1 MSKLLNSQGQP
12 IERKI
17 VPTELPTK
25 EQILADPITE
35 KFVFLESENIP
46 NQTCIGLTE
55 KTEYHGVVYKYGQVT
70 LPDESALSEHKHLN
84 LKFDYDILDTNGV
97 SKVILEG
104 KEFHK
109 LIGDILYH
117 VIIAQAEDGSIEPD
131 NRADDPEQF
140 SSQ

>member
-12 IERKI
+12 IERE
-17 VPTELPTK
+17 VSPSELPTM
-25 EQILADPITE
+25 EQILKDPIIE
-35 KFVFLESENIP
+35 KFVFLESEDIP
-46 NQTCIGLTE
+46 NQTCIGLTK
-55 KTEYHGVVYKYGQVT
+55 KTEYYGVVYKYGKVT
-70 LPDESALSEHKHLN
+70 LPDESSLTANKHLN
-84 LKFDYDILDTNGV
+84 VKFDYDILDTNGV
-97 SKVILEG
+97 SKEILEG

-140 SSQ
+140 SS

>member
-1 MSKLLNSQGQP
+1 MSKLLNSQGIP
-12 IERKI
+12 IERNI
-17 VPTELPTK
+17 QQSELPTK

-55 KTEYHGVVYKYGQVT
+55 KTEYNGVVYKYGKVT
-70 LPDESALSEHKHLN
+70 IPDESALNVNKHLN

-97 SKVILEG
+97 SKEILEG
-104 KEFHK
+104 KDFHK

>member
-1 MSKLLNSQGQP
+1 MSKLLNSQGIP

-17 VPTELPTK
+17 HESELPTAQ
-25 EQILADPITE
+25 QILKDPITQ
-35 KFVFLESENIP
+35 KFVFLESKDVP

-55 KTEYHGVVYKYGQVT
+55 KTDYSGVVYKYGQVT
-70 LPDESALSEHKHLN
+70 LPDESALSENKHLN

-140 SSQ
+140 SS

>member
-1 MSKLLNSQGQP
+1 MSKLLNSQGIP
-12 IERKI
+12 IEKEI
-17 VPTELPTK
+17 SESGLPSR
-25 EQILADPITE
+25 EQLLKDPITE

-55 KTEYHGVVYKYGQVT
+55 KTKYNGVVYKYGKVT
-70 LPDESALSEHKHLN
+70 LPDESTLSANKHLN

-97 SKVILEG
+97 SKEILEG

-117 VIIAQAEDGSIEPD
+117 VIITQAEDGSIEPD

-140 SSQ
+140 SS

>member
-12 IERKI
+12 IERE
-17 VPTELPTK
+17 VSPSELPTM
-25 EQILADPITE
+25 EQILKDPIIE
-35 KFVFLESENIP
+35 KFVFLESEDIP
-46 NQTCIGLTE
+46 NQTCIGLTK
-55 KTEYHGVVYKYGQVT
+55 KTEYYGVVYKYGKVT
-70 LPDESALSEHKHLN
+70 LPDESSLTANKHLN
-84 LKFDYDILDTNGV
+84 VKFDYDILDTNGV
-97 SKVILEG
+97 SKKILEG

-140 SSQ
+140 SS

>member
-1 MSKLLNSQGQP
+1 MSKLLNSQGIP
-12 IERKI
+12 IEKSK
-17 VPTELPTK
+17 PTK
-25 EQILADPITE
+25 LPSREAILKDPITE
-35 KFVFLESENIP
+35 KFVFLESTDIK

-55 KTEYHGVVYKYGQVT
+55 KTDYSGVVYKYGKVT
-70 LPDESALSEHKHLN
+70 LPDESSLSKNKHLN
-84 LKFDYDILDTNGV
+84 LKFDYDILDTNGI
-97 SKVILEG
+97 SKEILEG

-140 SSQ
+140 SS

>member
-12 IERKI
+12 IER
-17 VPTELPTK
+17 VVSQSELPTM
-25 EQILADPITE
+25 EQILKDPITQ
-35 KFVFLESENIP
+35 KFVFLESKDIP

-55 KTEYHGVVYKYGQVT
+55 KTDYYGVVYKYGKVT
-70 LPDESALSEHKHLN
+70 LPDESTLNADKHLN

-97 SKVILEG
+97 SKKILEG

-117 VIIAQAEDGSIEPD
+117 VIIAQSEDGSIEPD
-131 NRADDPEQF
+131 DRADDAEQF
-140 SSQ
+140 SI

>member
-1 MSKLLNSQGQP
+1 MSKLLNSQGIP
-12 IERKI
+12 IERNI
-17 VPTELPTK
+17 QESELPTK
-25 EQILADPITE
+25 KQILTDPITQ
-35 KFVFLESENIP
+35 KFVFLESKDIP

-55 KTEYHGVVYKYGQVT
+55 KTEYYGVVYKYGKVT
-70 LPDESALSEHKHLN
+70 LPDESALTANKHLN
-84 LKFDYDILDTNGV
+84 VKFDYDILDTNGV
-97 SKVILEG
+97 SKEILEG

-140 SSQ
+140 SS

>member
-1 MSKLLNSQGQP
+1 MSKLLNSQGIP

-17 VPTELPTK
+17 NESELPTRAQLLK
-25 EQILADPITE
+25 DPITE
-35 KFVFLESENIP
+35 KFVFLESEKIKD
-46 NQTCIGLTE
+46 QTCIGLTE
-55 KTEYHGVVYKYGQVT
+55 KTDYSGVVYKYGKVT
-70 LPDESALSEHKHLN
+70 IPDESSLNANEHLN

-97 SKVILEG
+97 SKEILEG

-131 NRADDPEQF
+131 HRTDDAQQF
-140 SSQ
+140 SS

>member
-12 IERKI
+12 IERE
-17 VPTELPTK
+17 VSSSELPTM
-25 EQILADPITE
+25 EQILKDPITE

-55 KTEYHGVVYKYGQVT
+55 KTKYYGVVYKYGKVT
-70 LPDESALSEHKHLN
+70 LPDESSLTANKHLN
-84 LKFDYDILDTNGV
+84 VKFDYDILDTNGV
-97 SKVILEG
+97 SKEILEG
-104 KEFHK
+104 KDFHK

-131 NRADDPEQF
+131 NRTDDPEQF

>member
-1 MSKLLNSQGQP
+1 MSKLLNSQGIP

-17 VPTELPTK
+17 NESELPTRAQLLK
-25 EQILADPITE
+25 DPITQ
-35 KFVFLESENIP
+35 KFVFLESKDVP

-55 KTEYHGVVYKYGQVT
+55 KTDYSGVVYKYGKVT
-70 LPDESALSEHKHLN
+70 IPDESSLNANEHLN

-97 SKVILEG
+97 SKEILEG

-131 NRADDPEQF
+131 HRTDDAQQF
-140 SSQ
+140 SS